1 MKTRA
6 FPLSLALALL
16 LPAAACRPSK
26 ADVERMAAGAC
37 DCMRPL
43 AESLAAAGRSAAGT
57 PEDFEAFMES
67 VEAAADAA
75 DDCMETLES
84 NYGDELSDRETEI
97 REAMQRRCPEVTEAM
112 EAAETGFPL
121 EPGG

>member
-16 LPAAACRPSK
+16 LPAA
-26 ADVERMAAGAC
+26 
-37 DCMRPL
+37 
-43 AESLAAAGRSAAGT
+43 
-57 PEDFEAFMES
+57 
-67 VEAAADAA
+67 DA
-75 DDCMETLES
+75 DCMETLES
-84 NYGDELSDRETEI
+84 NYGDELSDRDTEI
-97 REAMQRRCPEVTEAM
+97 REAM